1 VLLALRA
8 LRRLTLLAQSH
19 VGGLLAPPFSAAR
32 HATIGV
38 SDVGHPVRVKG
49 QGWKKSAIDI
59 VFPGLGWVAITGAG
73 ECHIEAFG
81 SRAVDPAAAVVTR
94 EPLLPFEARTSGVRF
109 TGGRKQWRP
118 NPEVE
123 RAEKVA
129 KRAAKAVRLADRLL
143 AKARA
148 KKSKASD
155 AVATEPR
162 SDAGDATMRG

>member
-1 VLLALRA
+1 MFALHA
-8 LRRLTLLAQSH
+8 LQCLILLAQNH

-32 HATIGV
+32 HVAVGV

-109 TGGRKQWRP
+109 TGGRKQWRA

-123 RAEKVA
+123 RAEKAV
-129 KRAAKAVRLADRLL
+129 KRAAKATRLADRLL
-143 AKARA
+143 AKANA

-155 AVATEPR
+155 SVAAEPSSGA
-162 SDAGDATMRG
+162 SDVTIRE